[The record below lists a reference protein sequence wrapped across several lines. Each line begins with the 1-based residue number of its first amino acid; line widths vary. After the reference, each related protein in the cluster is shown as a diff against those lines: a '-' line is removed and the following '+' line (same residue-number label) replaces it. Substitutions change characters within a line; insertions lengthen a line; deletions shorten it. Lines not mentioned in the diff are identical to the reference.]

1 MSKTNF
7 TKEGVFM
14 YYNTQEEIITKITKS
29 LEESLI
35 LRKKVIKNLASIIL
49 GMILGKSTVVSKI
62 AENLKEDF
70 SEGKEESKI
79 KKIKRFFNK
88 KISEDMYIFFIES
101 VLKKFKAEDNK
112 VVVIFDHTTCED
124 RFVILSFMLSVG
136 KRGIPL
142 YYKVYDY
149 KEVLKQ

>member
-14 YYNTQEEIITKITKS
+14 YYNTQEEIITKS

-35 LRKKVIKNLASIIL
+35 LRKKVIKNLASIIV
-49 GMILGKSTVVSKI
+49 GRILEKSTVVSQI

-79 KKIKRFFNK
+79 KKIKR
-88 KISEDMYIFFIES
+88 
-101 VLKKFKAEDNK
+101 AG
-112 VVVIFDHTTCED
+112 H
-124 RFVILSFMLSVG
+124 IL
-136 KRGIPL
+136 
-142 YYKVYDY
+142 
-149 KEVLKQ
+149 